1 MLGYALLLV
10 GSHLTVRDSHLCTA
24 TGKPS
29 DTRAE
34 MNLKKLRT
42 AGMKLRDL
50 DLNLLVVLH
59 ELLAQGS
66 ASKAAESLGMSQ
78 PAVSNSLN
86 RLRKM
91 LGDDLFLRTS
101 KGLTP
106 TRFAE
111 DLNEPIAHALQV
123 ILDSVNTVSTFD
135 PATSNRNFT
144 VALTDVGEIYF
155 LPALMQLLSKAGPGI
170 TISSVR
176 NTNVNLRDEM
186 ESGRIDLA
194 IGLLPDLDFGFFQRK
209 LFSQQYVCLFRRGH
223 PFEATGWTR
232 KRFEAA
238 EHIGVQAEGT
248 GYAAI
253 DAMLERAG
261 IKRNV
266 KLHVPN
272 FVAVAHI
279 LQSTDMVAIVPAAYA
294 KRTFG
299 SENLSTAPCPV
310 EIPAIGIN
318 ILWHAQNHRDPG
330 NQWLRQLVFEQF
342 SESDR

>member
-1 MLGYALLLV
+1 
-10 GSHLTVRDSHLCTA
+10 
-24 TGKPS
+24 
-29 DTRAE
+29 
-34 MNLKKLRT
+34 
-42 AGMKLRDL
+42 MKLREL
-50 DLNLLVVLH
+50 DLNLLLVLH

-111 DLNEPIAHALQV
+111 HLNEPIAHALRV
-123 ILDSVNTVSTFD
+123 ILDSVNAVSIFD
-135 PATSNRNFT
+135 PATSNRNFN

-155 LPALMQLLSKAGPGI
+155 LPALMQLLSKAGAGI
-170 TISSVR
+170 TINSVR
-176 NTNVNLRDEM
+176 NTAVNLRDEM

-223 PFEATGWTR
+223 PFETLGCTR
-232 KRFEAA
+232 EGFEAA
-238 EHIGVQAEGT
+238 EHVSVLAEGT
-248 GYAAI
+248 GYSAI
-253 DAMLERAG
+253 EAMLDRARV
-261 IKRNV
+261 KRNV

-272 FVAVAHI
+272 FVAVGYI

-294 KRTFG
+294 RRAFG
-299 SENLSTAPCPV
+299 TETLATAPCPIDIP
-310 EIPAIGIN
+310 EISIN
-318 ILWHAQNHRDPG
+318 VLWHAQNHRDAG
-330 NQWLRQLVFEQF
+330 NQWLRQLIYEHFAAQEQ
-342 SESDR
+342 